1 MGFLIYDAIDA
12 SVDLLFLS
20 PPAQVSLETL
30 QGSVLGKRWRND
42 LISWRANIKP
52 RETVVAPQVQ
62 EAGKGSETWG
72 KGPSGNLYVL
82 FKMKDDELQSQDKS
96 SECEDARKKK
106 EKEG

>member
-1 MGFLIYDAIDA
+1 M
-12 SVDLLFLS
+12 
-20 PPAQVSLETL
+20 
-30 QGSVLGKRWRND
+30 
-42 LISWRANIKP
+42 
-52 RETVVAPQVQ
+52 VAPQVQ